1 MKKIIVVL
9 LLFIVSAS
17 HADAQNDVIN
27 DLISQGIKLHDN
39 GDYTGAIDLYKKALA
54 INPKSA
60 YANYELASSYMA
72 VKNYAQAIKHSDKVI
87 AAGSGYID
95 QAYILKGSALDL
107 SGKPAEAIKTYKKAL
122 QKFTANHLL
131 YYNMALTLLKLKDY
145 AAVEDALQKALKI
158 NPHHASSHL
167 LLGNSMI
174 VQGKRVKGILA
185 LYNFLLLE
193 PKGNRTTAALQ
204 ALEDQFK
211 KGFKKMPDE
220 EDEFYTAELM
230 LPTLESAKNNEGNKD
245 KSWHVLFAEKTNGL
259 FEILGD
265 LKKDRKGFWWN
276 FYVDYFATLAANQ
289 HTEAFSYYIT
299 QSKDDV
305 YTGWMQSNTTK
316 METFSEWYTK
326 YLHKF

>member
-1 MKKIIVVL
+1 MKKSL
-9 LLFIVSAS
+9 LLFLLFIVLANRLF
-17 HADAQNDVIN
+17 AQDAIIN
-27 DLISQGIKLHDN
+27 DFITEGIKLHDK
-39 GDYTGAIDLYKKALA
+39 GDYTGAIGLYKKALV
-54 INPKSA
+54 INPRSA

-72 VKNYAQAIKHSDKVI
+72 IKHYANAIKHSDKVI
-87 AAGSGYID
+87 AAGSGYMD
-95 QAYILKGSALDL
+95 QAYILKASALDL
-107 SGKPAEAIKTYKKAL
+107 SGKPGEAIKTYKKAL

-131 YYNMALTLLKLKDY
+131 YYNLALTSFKLKAY
-145 AAVEDALQKALKI
+145 ADVEDALQKALKI

-174 VQGKRVKGILA
+174 VQDKRVKGILA

-193 PKGNRTTAALQ
+193 PKGNRSTAALQ
-204 ALEDQFK
+204 ALDDQFK
-211 KGFKKMPDE
+211 KGIKKMPDA

-230 LPTLESAKNNEGNKD
+230 LGTLESAKTNEANKT
-245 KSWHVLFAEKTNGL
+245 KSWHVLFAEKTNSL
-259 FEILGD
+259 FEIIGD
-265 LKKDRKGFWWN
+265 LKKDKKGFWWN
-276 FYVDYFATLAANQ
+276 FYVDYFYTLATN
-289 HTEAFSYYIT
+289 HHSEAFSYYIT